1 MQTSSLRFLVVF
13 QNSAFR
19 QLSVTIPSK
28 QTSRKTS
35 VSSTLSLLAYLAPK
49 PTCDVASFS
58 DYSRLE
64 TAKRDRCC
72 PENRAICSD
81 VWKRHSLAPATRH
94 MNTQDQGR
102 RQQETRTPTAKTIY
116 RRNVRS
122 PTTRHRIRNEK
133 RARNQREFH
142 YTSSDVLSD
151 ITRAYQTL
159 QIHSY
164 LSHTAVLARGLIGT
178 CVGPNPLQSS
188 QLLPP

>member
-13 QNSAFR
+13 QNFAFR

-28 QTSRKTS
+28 QTSSKTS

-102 RQQETRTPTAKTIY
+102 RQQETHTPTAKTIY

-151 ITRAYQTL
+151 ISDPIRHFRS
-159 QIHSY
+159 I
-164 LSHTAVLARGLIGT
+164 LIYPT
-178 CVGPNPLQSS
+178 QRSS
-188 QLLPP
+188 PEGSLVHV

>member
-13 QNSAFR
+13 QNSVFH

-28 QTSRKTS
+28 QTSSKTS
-35 VSSTLSLLAYLAPK
+35 VYVLDGRFVVRGTICD
-49 PTCDVASFS
+49 CDVVSFS

-102 RQQETRTPTAKTIY
+102 RQQETHTPTAKTIY

-151 ITRAYQTL
+151 ISDPIRHFRS
-159 QIHSY
+159 I
-164 LSHTAVLARGLIGT
+164 LIYPT
-178 CVGPNPLQSS
+178 QRSS
-188 QLLPP
+188 PEGSLVHV

>member
-1 MQTSSLRFLVVF
+1 MQTSSLHFLVVF

-28 QTSRKTS
+28 QTSSKTS
-35 VSSTLSLLAYLAPK
+35 MSSTLSLLAYLAPK

-94 MNTQDQGR
+94 MNKQDQGR
-102 RQQETRTPTAKTIY
+102 RQRETHTPTAKTIY
-116 RRNVRS
+116 IKNVCS

-151 ITRAYQTL
+151 ISDPIRHFRS
-159 QIHSY
+159 I
-164 LSHTAVLARGLIGT
+164 LIYPT
-178 CVGPNPLQSS
+178 
-188 QLLPP
+188 

>member
-1 MQTSSLRFLVVF
+1 MNVRGDPTHWTSSLNEEDQGSPYLVIQATF
-13 QNSAFR
+13 QM
-19 QLSVTIPSK
+19 VEI
-28 QTSRKTS
+28 SRGRRTEG
-35 VSSTLSLLAYLAPK
+35 LNPK
-49 PTCDVASFS
+49 GEGCDVASFS

-64 TAKRDRCC
+64 TAKRDSCC

-102 RQQETRTPTAKTIY
+102 RQQETHTPTAKTIY

-151 ITRAYQTL
+151 ISDPIRHF
-159 QIHSY
+159 ISI
-164 LSHTAVLARGLIGT
+164 LIYPT
-178 CVGPNPLQSS
+178 QRSS
-188 QLLPP
+188 PKGSLVHV